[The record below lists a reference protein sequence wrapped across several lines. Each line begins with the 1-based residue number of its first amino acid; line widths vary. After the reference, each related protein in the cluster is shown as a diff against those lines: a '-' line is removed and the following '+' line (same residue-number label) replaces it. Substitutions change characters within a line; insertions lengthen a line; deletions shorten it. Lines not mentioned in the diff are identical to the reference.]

1 MLYIKDAIMFLCSIF
16 KEYWYFIVGII
27 ALCFLLSI
35 FVKYLYVFVSR
46 MAFVVRLSS
55 VCRQKGATLKC
66 EKLPIWSLLKNHKSF
81 DMRITFPNIDKAYNI
96 KFFPKIPLRRIVVLS
111 ALGKAYISKATVQTY
126 IGKKGGL
133 PGGSPTTL
141 NYSET
146 KSCEISL
153 SLPSPTDKAQS
164 ILLFQPSA
172 SDIRVVGENVDSE
185 GNYCGYRIFDDEE
198 FINYLFRN

>member
-16 KEYWYFIVGII
+16 KEYWYFIIGII
-27 ALCFLLSI
+27 ALCFLLPI
-35 FVKYLYVFVSR
+35 FIKHLYAFVSR
-46 MAFVVRLSS
+46 MAFVARLSS
-55 VCRQKGATLKC
+55 VCRQKGATLKF
-66 EKLPIWSLLKNHKSF
+66 EKLPIWSLLKNHKFF
-81 DMRITFPNIDKAYNI
+81 DMRITLPNIDKAYNV

-111 ALGKAYISKATVQTY
+111 ELGKAYISKATVQTY

-146 KSCEISL
+146 RSCEISL
-153 SLPSPTDKAQS
+153 SLPPTTDKAQS

-172 SDIRVVGENVDSE
+172 FDVRVAGENVDSE

-198 FINYLFRN
+198 FINYLFRI